1 MLELEY
7 KNVFHFLYEKT
18 HYFRSTGKTIIPL
31 YDQGLNPA
39 IRPENKNFYVTLFI
53 YSYIKDLGGSPITYL
68 AILIVN
74 FVSNFIALIA
84 SPWLIKRYGHENL
97 IASGLFINGIT
108 FVTYSVIENPMMM
121 MLVEPFDGICSSL
134 SWVAILT
141 YVGCPPNIG
150 AALQGLVHG
159 LYRGL
164 GVAIGYFIVSVFI
177 LRYGYLAL
185 FIGLGLTYFMVFG
198 GYICVVQV
206 WPTECIAKEY
216 TQYTLLFDN
225 KEDVDVTTD
234 SDGEQTRLKN
244 DNAELLD
251 TSFLK

>member
-134 SWVAILT
+134 S
-141 YVGCPPNIG
+141 
-150 AALQGLVHG
+150 
-159 LYRGL
+159 
-164 GVAIGYFIVSVFI
+164 
-177 LRYGYLAL
+177 
-185 FIGLGLTYFMVFG
+185 
-198 GYICVVQV
+198 
-206 WPTECIAKEY
+206 
-216 TQYTLLFDN
+216 
-225 KEDVDVTTD
+225 
-234 SDGEQTRLKN
+234 
-244 DNAELLD
+244 
-251 TSFLK
+251 